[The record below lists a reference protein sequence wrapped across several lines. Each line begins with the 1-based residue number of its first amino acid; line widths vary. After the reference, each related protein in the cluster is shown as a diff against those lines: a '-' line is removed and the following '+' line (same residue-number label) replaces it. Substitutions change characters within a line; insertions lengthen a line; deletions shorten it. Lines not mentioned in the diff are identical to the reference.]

1 MKPNIPLAS
10 ALIAIVLFSQSPSA
24 DADTRFPQ
32 PSISPLSVQSLTSS
46 VVTTPMSV
54 VEISVRNATK
64 AGNLVKV
71 ENGYQVL
78 LFTFVN
84 SAT

>member
-1 MKPNIPLAS
+1 MKPNLSLAS
-10 ALIAIVLFSQSPSA
+10 VLIAIVLFSQSTSA
-24 DADTRFPQ
+24 DAGTRFPK
-32 PSISPLSVQSLTSS
+32 PSVSPLSVQSLTSS

-54 VEISVRNATK
+54 VGINVKNATK

-78 LFTFVN
+78 FFTFVN